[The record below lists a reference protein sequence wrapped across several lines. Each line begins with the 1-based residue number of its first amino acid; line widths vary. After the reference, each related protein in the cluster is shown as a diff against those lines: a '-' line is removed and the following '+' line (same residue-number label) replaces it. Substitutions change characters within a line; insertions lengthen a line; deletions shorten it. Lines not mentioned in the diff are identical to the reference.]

1 MARGHVYRRR
11 LTSGAFSGWHA
22 VIDTTPGADGRRRQI
37 TRTFSTRSAAHAW
50 LAEQAAQ
57 RIQAVGPTLAEY
69 LESWLGRQ
77 HHLRPST
84 RLSYSGHIRRH
95 LSPTMGTIRL
105 TELTRADVQDAY
117 VDLRDQGM
125 SPALV
130 RRVHSTLSAALTS
143 AVRDGDIVTNP
154 TVGVRLPSP
163 APFTATV
170 WTAAQAATFLAVTA
184 EDEWAVLWRM
194 ALLTGLRRGEL
205 LGLRWSDIDF
215 DAGTLTVRHTL
226 TAVAGQVV
234 SGPPKS
240 RRGIRTVVLDVRT
253 VEMLT
258 DHLDWCQVEQLACG
272 VDTGTDL
279 VFAFRGR
286 SVHPSWVSRRFR
298 TLVVDA
304 GLPTI
309 RFHDLR
315 HTSATLGLAHG
326 ESVKEVSA
334 RLGHSSLAITGDLYV
349 QVPDEVAR
357 RSAHRLAAT
366 LEHHDPGAA

>member
-11 LTSGAFSGWHA
+11 LTSGALSGWHA
-22 VIDTTPGADGRRRQI
+22 VIDTAPGPDGRRRQI
-37 TRTFSTRSAAHAW
+37 TRTFPTRADAHRW
-50 LAEQAAQ
+50 LAEESTRRASAA
-57 RIQAVGPTLAEY
+57 GPLLADY
-69 LESWLGRQ
+69 LEGWLARQ

-84 RLSYSGHIRRH
+84 HLSYAGHVRRH
-95 LSPTMGTIRL
+95 LSPVLGTIGVAQV
-105 TELTRADVQDAY
+105 TRSDVEDAY
-117 VDLRDQGM
+117 ADLRDQGM

-130 RRVHSTLSAALTS
+130 RRVHATLSAALS
-143 AVRDGDIVTNP
+143 AAVRDGLIATNP
-154 TVGVRLPSP
+154 TGGVKLPSP

-170 WTAAQAATFLAVTA
+170 WTATQAATFLEATSGDA
-184 EDEWAVLWRM
+184 WAVLWRM

-205 LGLRWSDIDF
+205 LGLRWSDVDL

-240 RRGIRTVVLDVRT
+240 RRGIRTVVLDERT

-258 DHLDWCQVEQLACG
+258 DHRDWCQVEQLACG
-272 VDTGTDL
+272 EDTGTDL

-286 SVHPSWVSRRFR
+286 GVHLSWVSRRFAA
-298 TLVVDA
+298 LVADA

-315 HTSATLGLAHG
+315 HTSATLGLA
-326 ESVKEVSA
+326 VKEVSA